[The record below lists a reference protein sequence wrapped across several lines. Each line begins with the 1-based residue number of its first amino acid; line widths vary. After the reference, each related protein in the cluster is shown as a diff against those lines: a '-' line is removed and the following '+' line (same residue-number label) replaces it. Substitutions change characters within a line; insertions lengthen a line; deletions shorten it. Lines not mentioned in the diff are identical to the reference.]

1 MSIWGVDQTLAAP
14 QVATAGS
21 DVACAAGV
29 ETNVISASLPFG
41 FTGFN
46 AVLFADVACV
56 IVLGA
61 TAPSALVIA
70 LRLGS
75 GADVDSY
82 TVSPSA
88 LVANAV
94 LQLSPALVAALSRSS
109 SGGTGTWNVTVN
121 ATGQAVTL
129 KANAR
134 SLFSFGLGAD
144 L

>member
-1 MSIWGVDQTLAAP
+1 MSIWGVNQALASP

-21 DVACAAGV
+21 DVACAAGT
-29 ETNVISASLPFG
+29 ETNVISASLPVG
-41 FTGFN
+41 FSGFN

-61 TAPSALVIA
+61 TAPTALVIA
-70 LRLGS
+70 ARLGA

-82 TVSPSA
+82 TVSPAA
-88 LVANAV
+88 LVANAI
-94 LQLSPALVAALSRSS
+94 LQLSPALVASLSRSS
-109 SGGTGTWNVTVN
+109 AGGNGTWNITVN

-134 SLFSFGLGAD
+134 CLFSYGLGVD
-144 L
+144 S